1 MRSAGRAVAV
11 PHAGAVAAAPEQ
23 LPLLAGEDA
32 DALVRRARRRWDPI
46 ATYCLFSGGDD
57 STVLAHRCREHY
69 ETLVFIDT
77 GIALPGVE
85 EFVRGYAAWLGKQL
99 VVKRSGDAYRT
110 LVLGDARWWERYRA
124 EGAGLDLEEF
134 RAQDKR
140 RHGQFEGTVR
150 SSGYRLGYYPWGFP
164 GVGGHGK
171 AYARLKERRLEE
183 LVAESKLGHPRTAK
197 VLLLSGV
204 RRAESR
210 RRSRYQPLTER
221 GSGKYVNPLID
232 WSSARM
238 ARYRGEQRLP
248 RSDVAALLH
257 RSGECNCAARG
268 NWWEERDLIKTFWP
282 QWFAETIEA
291 LEGEAQE
298 LGVRWCRWG
307 GFDLEGN
314 RAGEVSADAPG
325 PLCASCVGEQMALA
339 A

>member
-1 MRSAGRAVAV
+1 MGAALPSA
-11 PHAGAVAAAPEQ
+11 PKAPPAPDQ
-23 LPLLAGEDA
+23 LALLPGEDP
-32 DALVRRARRRWDPI
+32 DALIAKACRRWGPI

-57 STVLAHRCREHY
+57 STVLAHRCRGHY

-77 GIALPGVE
+77 GTAIPGVE
-85 EFVRGYAAWLGKQL
+85 GFVRSYATWLGKDL

-134 RAQDKR
+134 RARDKR
-140 RHGQFEGTVR
+140 CHGQFEGTVR

-164 GVGGHGK
+164 GIGGHGK
-171 AYARLKERRLEE
+171 AYAGLKERRLEE
-183 LVAESKLGHPRTAK
+183 LIAEAKVGHPRSAS
-197 VLLLSGV
+197 VMLFSGV
-204 RRAESR
+204 RRAESA

-221 GSGKYVNPLID
+221 GAGKFVNPLID
-232 WSSARM
+232 WSGAQM
-238 ARYRGEQRLP
+238 ARYRAEHELP

-268 NWWEERDLIKTFWP
+268 RWWEERELIKALWP
-282 QWFAETIEA
+282 GWFAETIEA
-291 LEGEAQE
+291 LEAEAE
-298 LGVRWCRWG
+298 ALGIRWCRWG
-307 GFDLEGN
+307 GFDLDGI
-314 RAGEVSADAPG
+314 RAGEQGAEEPG